1 MYPNTF
7 ALARSLSK
15 TVVTYD
21 LEHTGSAG
29 EHRCITDF
37 GALVVTPAG
46 DISSYSSLVKPPKGT
61 QFNPIVCR
69 LTGIFPHTLEK
80 APGWERV
87 LEEFVLPYR
96 DALWVG
102 FSSRSSDTPLVYKE
116 SRRLGHELS
125 PFTQLDLLR
134 VGKPLEGG
142 LAKRVEQM
150 VPGFDTG
157 GAHRAQKDALM
168 TLALLEAQLPHIS
181 EKEMRDQLAPPPPNS
196 MLGARRGPGPK
207 QERGERRKMD
217 VTQFLAQAGA
227 KRHGQPWSQDEVL
240 WLCRQFRGKK
250 KTIEELAVLNGRTA
264 FSVACALCKAG
275 LMAPSERDRFKH
287 SRT

>member
-1 MYPNTF
+1 MYPNTL

-15 TVVTYD
+15 TVIAYD

-37 GALVVTPAG
+37 GAMRVTPAG
-46 DISSYSSLVKPPKGT
+46 DLSSYASLVKPPKGT

-69 LTGIFPHTLEK
+69 LTGIFPHTVET

-87 LEEFVLPYR
+87 LEEFVLPNR

-102 FSSRSSDTPLVYKE
+102 FSSRSSDTPLVYQE
-116 SRRLGHELS
+116 SRRLGHELA

-142 LAKRVEQM
+142 LARRVAQL

-181 EKEMRDQLAPPPPNS
+181 ETELRNQLAPPPPNS

-207 QERGERRKMD
+207 PERAERRKMD
-217 VTQFLAQAGA
+217 VSLFLVPPGA
-227 KRHGQPWSQDEVL
+227 SRQGQPWSEDEVL
-240 WLCRQFRGKK
+240 WLCRQFRDKK
-250 KTIEELAVLNGRTA
+250 KTVEALAVLNGRTA
-264 FSVACALCKAG
+264 FAVACALAKAG
-275 LMAPSERDRFKH
+275 FMAPSERDRFKH

>member
-1 MYPNTF
+1 MYPNTL

-21 LEHTGSAG
+21 LEHTGSGG

-46 DISSYSSLVKPPKGT
+46 DITSYSSLVKPPKGT

-69 LTGIFPHTLEK
+69 LTGIFPHILGN

-116 SRRLGHELS
+116 SRRLGHELA

-150 VPGFDTG
+150 VPGFDTS
-157 GAHRAQKDALM
+157 GAHRAEKDALM

-181 EKEMRDQLAPPPPNS
+181 EKELRDQLAPPPPNS
-196 MLGARRGPGPK
+196 MLGARRGQGPK

-217 VTQFLAQAGA
+217 VTQFLVQAGA
-227 KRHGQPWSQDEVL
+227 KRHGQPWSEDEVL

-250 KTIEELAVLNGRTA
+250 KTIEELAALIGRSAFAAACVLHKQELIPV
-264 FSVACALCKAG
+264 F
-275 LMAPSERDRFKH
+275 ERNRLNP
-287 SRT
+287 RRA

>member
-1 MYPNTF
+1 MYPNTL
-7 ALARSLSK
+7 ALARSLAR
-15 TVVTYD
+15 TVIAYD

-37 GALVVTPAG
+37 GAMRVTPAG
-46 DISSYSSLVKPPKGT
+46 DISSYASLVRPPKGT

-69 LTGIFPHTLEK
+69 LTGIFPHTVEE

-87 LEEFVLPYR
+87 LEEFVLPHQ

-102 FSSRSSDTPLVYKE
+102 FSSRSSDTPLVYQE
-116 SRRLGHELS
+116 SRRLGHELA

-142 LAKRVEQM
+142 LARRVAQL

-181 EKEMRDQLAPPPPNS
+181 ETELRDQLAPPPPNS
-196 MLGARRGPGPK
+196 MRGARRGPGP
-207 QERGERRKMD
+207 QPERAERRKMD
-217 VTQFLAQAGA
+217 VTQFLVPPGTNRQ
-227 KRHGQPWSQDEVL
+227 GQPWSEDEVL
-240 WLCRQFRGKK
+240 WLCRQFRDKK
-250 KTIEELAVLNGRTA
+250 KAIEALAALNGRTA
-264 FSVACALCKAG
+264 FAVACALCKAG
-275 LMAPSERDRFKH
+275 LISPGERNRLKH
-287 SRT
+287 NRT

>member
-7 ALARSLSK
+7 ALARAISK
-15 TVVTYD
+15 TVIAYD

-29 EHRCITDF
+29 EHHCITEF
-37 GALVVTPAG
+37 AAMLVTPTG
-46 DISSYSSLVKPPKGT
+46 DVTGYSSLVKPPKGT

-80 APGWERV
+80 APGWARV
-87 LEEFVLPYR
+87 LGEFVLPNR

-116 SRRLGHELS
+116 SRRQGHELA

-142 LAKRVEQM
+142 LAKRVEQL

-181 EKEMRDQLAPPPPNS
+181 ETELRDQLAPPPPNS
-196 MLGARRGPGPK
+196 MLGARGGPK
-207 QERGERRKMD
+207 PKQMPGERRKMD
-217 VTQFLAQAGA
+217 VSQFLVPPGT
-227 KRHGQPWSQDEVL
+227 KRHGQPWSEDEVL

-250 KTIEELAVLNGRTA
+250 KTFEELAALNGRTA
-264 FSVACALCKAG
+264 FAVACALCEAG
-275 LMAPSERDRFKH
+275 LIPPSERNVLARP
-287 SRT
+287 RA